1 MADYILLKKWKKEQL
16 QSIKLVH
23 PEWDDKFIEDK
34 LDKIIDKKLRD
45 PDCIL
50 HNNYRHKTART
61 SILALYQYI
70 NDTKPII
77 GGGGV
82 LFKNQHQAINPPS
95 SFLAGALQKRKDI
108 KKGLKV
114 LEPGSY
120 AYMMCDLAQL
130 TEKVVANSYY
140 GASGNPTSPFFN
152 MYTALS
158 VTATGQALISTM
170 MCAFEGFYS
179 DNVKFYTI
187 GDFLNFIRKSQIKDI
202 DYIIEIN
209 DMPDISVDSLYN
221 RFEKCFKDSDIL
233 GDYNNQEIIIKTLM
247 NLTPSQRKIVFY
259 SNNLFEF
266 IKIPSIKE
274 TLMNI
279 LYKVESFKDPNNV
292 PSIIKDDMD
301 QFFDILKAWVIYNHP
316 TYNRINRL
324 KLEKRK
330 CVVTIDT
337 DSNMLN
343 IYKFMDFLDKN
354 TDISKAKTDDENEL
368 MYIRCNI
375 FCYLITKYSDLIL
388 SKYATVA
395 NIPKDFHF
403 RLNMKNEFFYLRMI
417 LTSRKKSYCGL
428 IRLREGK
435 ELIPEKPDNKG
446 LQFIKSTAAPET
458 KEYFKKLTK
467 DILYKKNISTTYVL
481 SKVKEFG
488 DFIENDIN
496 QGNKTFL
503 NPLSVKDPEAYEK
516 PFRNQGIRGV
526 YVWNCVY
533 PDMQIELPD
542 KVTIAKVK
550 METRDEILK
559 LKCIDSE
566 IYEVLMK
573 SVFDN
578 YDCPFRDKG
587 ISVIAIPS
595 NIDSVPEWIRYF
607 IDKDKIVNDNLSK
620 FYMIMES
627 LGIKLLDTRSNDTH
641 YSNIVSF

>member
-1 MADYILLKKWKKEQL
+1 MADYILLKKWKKEQYRL
-16 QSIKLVH
+16 IKMVH
-23 PEWDDKFIEDK
+23 PEWDDKVIENK
-34 LDKIIDKKLRD
+34 LDSIIDKKLKD
-45 PDCIL
+45 PECLL

-61 SILALYQYI
+61 SVLGIYQYI
-70 NDTKPII
+70 HDTKPII

-82 LFKNQHQAINPPS
+82 LFKNQNVAINPPS
-95 SFLAGALQKRKDI
+95 QFLAGALQKRKDI

-114 LEPGSY
+114 LERGSY

-179 DNVKFYTI
+179 DNVKFYTL
-187 GDFLNFIRKSQIKDI
+187 GDLLNFIDKSQEKDI
-202 DYIIEIN
+202 DYKVEIK
-209 DMPDISVDSLYN
+209 DMPDISVDDLFN
-221 RFEKCFKDSDIL
+221 RFKKSFKDEKYLSRWENEVKVVKVL
-233 GDYNNQEIIIKTLM
+233 S
-247 NLTPSQRKIVFY
+247 NLTPKQRQIVYY

-266 IKIPSIKE
+266 IKIDSIRNS
-274 TLMNI
+274 LLDI
-279 LYKVESFKDPNNV
+279 LYKVDTFKDPNSV
-292 PSIIKDDMD
+292 PSIIKDDLD
-301 QFFDILKAWVIYNHP
+301 DVFDVLKAWVVFNHP

-324 KLEKRK
+324 KNEKRK

-343 IYKFMDFLDKN
+343 IYKFMDYLAQY
-354 TDISKAKTDDENEL
+354 TDLNKTKTQDENEL

-388 SKYATVA
+388 SKYSTVA
-395 NIPKDFHF
+395 NIPKEFHF
-403 RLNMKNEFFYLRMI
+403 RLNMKNEYFYYRMI
-417 LTSRKKSYCGL
+417 LTSRKKAYCGL
-428 IRLREGK
+428 IGLREGK
-435 ELIPEKPDNKG
+435 ELTRDNVDIKG
-446 LQFIKSTAAPET
+446 LLFKKSITAPKT
-458 KEYFKKLTK
+458 KEYFEKLTEEVLK
-467 DILYKKNISTTYVL
+467 ADKISTTYVL
-481 SKVKEFG
+481 SKVREFG
-488 DFIENDIN
+488 EYIKKDIN

-503 NPLSVKDPEAYEK
+503 NPLAVKDAEAYEK

-526 YVWNCVY
+526 YVWNSVY
-533 PDMQIELPD
+533 PDMQIQLPD

-550 METRDEILK
+550 METPEELLK
-559 LKCIDSE
+559 LKCINSN
-566 IYEVLMK
+566 IYEVLMNA
-573 SVFDN
+573 VFN
-578 YDCPFRDKG
+578 NERCPFRDKG

-607 IDKDKIVNDNLSK
+607 IDKDKIINDNLSK
-620 FYMIMES
+620 FYMVMES
-627 LGIKLLDTRSNDTH
+627 LGVKLLDTRSNDAH

>member
-1 MADYILLKKWKKEQL
+1 MIRIMKREYKDLMEGFNTDGKEFKVLYNASINNNIDLLKLAEKHKTI
-16 QSIKLVH
+16 IKT
-23 PEWDDKFIEDK
+23 
-34 LDKIIDKKLRD
+34 DKKSGDKYIKDIIEVSYTMRTEKYNCYELRELSYKNGFNID
-45 PDCIL
+45 GVHFVRYKRSDGS
-50 HNNYRHKTART
+50 ARQGKCLF
-61 SILALYQYI
+61 IKEGLYKEI
-70 NDTKPII
+70 MKW
-77 GGGGV
+77 
-82 LFKNQHQAINPPS
+82 
-95 SFLAGALQKRKDI
+95 SFCGIDI
-108 KKGLKV
+108 KKDI
-114 LEPGSY
+114 
-120 AYMMCDLAQL
+120 DLAGFEAYISK
-130 TEKVVANSYY
+130 T
-140 GASGNPTSPFFN
+140 
-152 MYTALS
+152 LS
-158 VTATGQALISTM
+158 DCIST
-170 MCAFEGFYS
+170 
-179 DNVKFYTI
+179 
-187 GDFLNFIRKSQIKDI
+187 
-202 DYIIEIN
+202 
-209 DMPDISVDSLYN
+209 
-221 RFEKCFKDSDIL
+221 
-233 GDYNNQEIIIKTLM
+233 
-247 NLTPSQRKIVFY
+247 
-259 SNNLFEF
+259 
-266 IKIPSIKE
+266 
-274 TLMNI
+274 
-279 LYKVESFKDPNNV
+279 
-292 PSIIKDDMD
+292 
-301 QFFDILKAWVIYNHP
+301 
-316 TYNRINRL
+316 
-324 KLEKRK
+324 
-330 CVVTIDT
+330 
-337 DSNMLN
+337 
-343 IYKFMDFLDKN
+343 
-354 TDISKAKTDDENEL
+354 
-368 MYIRCNI
+368 
-375 FCYLITKYSDLIL
+375 
-388 SKYATVA
+388 
-395 NIPKDFHF
+395 F

-533 PDMQIELPD
+533 PDMQIDLPD